1 MIEKLSKIYDEE
13 MFNCISRHGG
23 PGGWWNQG
31 GFLLSRPLITLA
43 EKFVCNCCDILN
55 ENKKTHITAEFKGD
69 MFDPASFSVWVCFL
83 IDCPENCNPIYK
95 DKIVPQSDR
104 LIKFEMPR
112 FSSNFNND
120 PLAFYKD
127 LMTEIY
133 DKYKKINSAIKDT
146 LTRQGTW
153 NKLHNSTGTYI
164 NNSNNTVTVYTKAEI
179 NKMINDGARLIKL
192 IDGSWYNEDNRQ
204 IYMECD

>member
-1 MIEKLSKIYDEE
+1 MIEKLDKLYDEE
-13 MFNCISRHGG
+13 MFSCISRR
-23 PGGWWNQG
+23 GWSSSWVSSG

-83 IDCPENCNPIYK
+83 IDCSENCNTIYK

-127 LMTEIY
+127 LMTKIY
-133 DKYKKINSAIKDT
+133 DKYKAIKFAIKD
-146 LTRQGTW
+146 
-153 NKLHNSTGTYI
+153 
-164 NNSNNTVTVYTKAEI
+164 
-179 NKMINDGARLIKL
+179 IKG
-192 IDGSWYNEDNRQ
+192 I
-204 IYMECD
+204 

>member
-13 MFNCISRHGG
+13 MFNCIYKRGRRSDSYSSFG
-23 PGGWWNQG
+23 N
-31 GFLLSRPLITLA
+31 LSQPLIKIA
-43 EKFVCNCCDILN
+43 EEFVCNCCDILN
-55 ENKKTHITAEFKGD
+55 ENKNTHITAEFKGD

-83 IDCPENCNPIYK
+83 IDWPENCNPIYK

-127 LMTEIY
+127 LMAKIY
-133 DKYKKINSAIKDT
+133 DKYKKINSAIKDM
-146 LTRQGTW
+146 
-153 NKLHNSTGTYI
+153 KK
-164 NNSNNTVTVYTKAEI
+164 V
-179 NKMINDGARLIKL
+179 
-192 IDGSWYNEDNRQ
+192 
-204 IYMECD
+204 